1 MRASRSHWT
10 GIALLLAGMALFG
23 SATPISKLVGEGLPV
38 FTASLLRVVLGALSL
53 YPFVAVGL
61 AARIRSLAPR
71 DWWYLSVIALF
82 GMVGFTVFL
91 IYGMK
96 FISGVAGSILMSFTP
111 ALTALAAFLFMGSTM
126 DWRRAL
132 AVALG
137 VAGVVVINL
146 FRGAFADEASGYFYV
161 GVVLVLAAI
170 VCEAC
175 YTLIGKKVTENLS
188 PLFTSFMASVMSI
201 PLFLPLAL
209 LDLQQAD
216 FAQIGLTTWAALLWW
231 GIGTLG
237 AGSALWYSGVAR
249 AEGTTAAGFMAI
261 MPLSALL
268 LSYFLLGEAF
278 RVIHLLGIGLVLA
291 SVALM
296 SWVHAEAMNNRGAKE
311 DATES
316 PQGKEARLLSACQCP
331 GILPD
336 NSGSHGDASTSRSP
350 YSDKN

>member
-1 MRASRSHWT
+1 MQAGRNQWT

-53 YPFVAVGL
+53 YPFVAADL
-61 AARIRSLAPR
+61 PTRIRSLSAR
-71 DWWYLSVIALF
+71 DWSYLSVIALF

-96 FISGVAGSILMSFTP
+96 FISGVAGSIVMSFTP
-111 ALTALAAFLFMGSTM
+111 ALTALAAFVFMGSAM

-146 FRGAFADEASGYFYV
+146 FRGAFDDGGSGYFYL
-161 GVVLVLAAI
+161 GVALVLAAI
-170 VCEAC
+170 LCEAC
-175 YTLIGKKVTENLS
+175 YTLIGKKATENLS
-188 PLFTSFMASVMSI
+188 PLFTSFMACVMSI
-201 PLFLPLAL
+201 PLFLLLAL
-209 LDLQQAD
+209 ID
-216 FAQIGLTTWAALLWW
+216 FRQVDFEQIELATWAALLWW

-249 AEGTTAAGFMAI
+249 AEGTTAAGFMAV

-268 LSYFLLGEAF
+268 LSYFLLDEAF
-278 RVIHLLGIGLVLA
+278 RTVHLLGIGLVLI

-296 SWVHAEAMNNRGAKE
+296 SRVHAEAMGSTDAEE
-311 DATES
+311 DAPETARARD
-316 PQGKEARLLSACQCP
+316 ARLLSACQCP
-331 GILPD
+331 GIVPAR
-336 NSGSHGDASTSRSP
+336 NGAEGQRRPSGSTFG
-350 YSDKN
+350 